1 MKEENVVNYY
11 MLCHKLKK
19 IIRTGWLDW
28 HVDADRL
35 ESVAEHIYGTQ
46 MLAIAI
52 KSEYPEYQDINLEKV
67 ILMLAIHEIGEATIG
82 DLTQFQITK
91 AEKIKIE
98 YAAVSKTLKGLID
111 GPKIEQLFI
120 EFDEH
125 KTKDAFFAHL
135 CDKLECDIQ
144 AKIYDEEANIDL
156 NNQDD
161 NISFK
166 HELVQKLLNEYQ
178 NDEYAFSKMWLD
190 FGQEKYNYDQPFI
203 DISNYVKENQ
213 ITKKS

>member
-28 HVDADRL
+28 HVDAERL

>member
-11 MLCHKLKK
+11 ILCHKLKK

-28 HVDADRL
+28 NVDADRL

-166 HELVQKLLNEYQ
+166 HELVQKLLNKYQ

-203 DISNYVKENQ
+203 DISNYVKENT